1 MLHKFVLHK
10 FVLHKI
16 PNKFGFSRSFHYLC
30 TMILLIDDQIQD
42 YSPSQIAQW
51 MDELP
56 EWRRRQAL
64 AFRHDSGQRQSL
76 LAYRLLCQ
84 GLREAYGIM
93 EQPTFV
99 YNEHGKPSLPPTGG
113 NASQA
118 LALGSLRRRKGEG
131 LHFSLS
137 HCKEGV
143 CCAISDRP
151 VGIDIESATRHIP
164 ESLID
169 YTMDPSEQSLIR
181 GSADPGRTFLRLWT
195 QKEAVFKR
203 MGTGLRDDIRDI
215 LSLQPYAIE
224 MRENE
229 RYILSIAW

>member
-1 MLHKFVLHK
+1 MHKFVLHK

-16 PNKFGFSRSFHYLC
+16 KNKFGFSRSFHYLC
-30 TMILLIDDQIQD
+30 TMILIDDNIQD
-42 YSPSQIAQW
+42 YSPSQIARW
-51 MDELP
+51 TDELP
-56 EWRRRQAL
+56 EWRRKQVL
-64 AFRHDSGQRQSL
+64 AYKNDMGRRQSL

-84 GLREAYGIM
+84 GLREEYGIM

-99 YNEHGKPSLPPTGG
+99 YNEHGKPYIIIKNEKFLNESSVTS
-113 NASQA
+113 AE
-118 LALGSLRRRKGEG
+118 RKIKNVEG

-181 GSADPGRTFLRLWT
+181 GSADPRRTFLRLWT

-229 RYILSIAW
+229 RYILSVAW

>member
-1 MLHKFVLHK
+1 
-10 FVLHKI
+10 
-16 PNKFGFSRSFHYLC
+16 
-30 TMILLIDDQIQD
+30 MILIDDNIQD

-99 YNEHGKPSLPPTGG
+99 YNEHGKPYIKIKNEKLKIKNVEALSLPPTGG
-113 NASQA
+113 A
-118 LALGSLRRRKGEG
+118 GEG

-229 RYILSIAW
+229 RYILSVAW